1 MAPMSWMSPWILAN
15 TPMEFSTPH
24 TTAVATTVAMPRAM
38 DSRKDSFITDH
49 GSTREITR
57 RIRRGPVSSAAAAG
71 CAAPPAGRA
80 APLLPA
86 GDCVPAGDWCTCV
99 CCVAGAPEGG
109 MLAGASQPAPPPVVE
124 RAEVRT
130 GPVPRVCSDSLI
142 GLSPHLRLM
151 LRSTVRHLPW
161 QEHLARPIPPG
172 FPRQHPP
179 RPVLLGLPHPL
190 RFPRQSP
197 RSG

>member
-49 GSTREITR
+49 GSTRETTR
-57 RIRRGPVSSAAAAG
+57 RIRRGPVSSAAGAG

-80 APLLPA
+80 APPLPA
-86 GDCVPAGDWCTCV
+86 GGWCTCV
-99 CCVAGAPEGG
+99 CCVAGAPGGG
-109 MLAGASQPAPPPVVE
+109 MLAGACQPDPPPLVE
-124 RAEVRT
+124 SAEVRT

-161 QEHLARPIPPG
+161 QEHLPRPILPG
-172 FPRQHPP
+172 LPRRHPP
-179 RPVLLGLPHPL
+179 PPVPLGLPHPL

-197 RSG
+197 RYG